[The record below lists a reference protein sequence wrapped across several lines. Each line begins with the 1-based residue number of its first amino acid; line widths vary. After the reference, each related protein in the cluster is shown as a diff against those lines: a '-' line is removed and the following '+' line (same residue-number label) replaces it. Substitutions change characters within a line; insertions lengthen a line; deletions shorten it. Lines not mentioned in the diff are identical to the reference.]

1 MSALRKPAFDL
12 LYTIHD
18 LDAFPEDG
26 LRRELIEGEL
36 YLTEQP
42 HWHHQYVCSRL
53 VMELADWDEKTGLG
67 VANLVLHQAEN
78 EGCRAGFNPA
88 LHPGCALSIHHLQLD
103 GVLAPGVIFS
113 IYDAVAPDVVWVSAE
128 RLPQILGENGK
139 LNDAPDLVV
148 EVISPGWQNETRDRD
163 TKLKLYSRRGVREYW
178 IVDWQ
183 KKRVEVFRRQ
193 RTRLTQIATLLN
205 EDALTSP
212 LLPGFA
218 CPVASLFMPT
228 PSPPKV

>member
-1 MSALRKPAFDL
+1 MSALRKPAVDL

-18 LDAFPEDG
+18 LDTFPEDG
-26 LRRELIEGEL
+26 LVRELIEGEL
-36 YLTEQP
+36 YVSTQP
-42 HWHHQYVCSRL
+42 HWHHQYACTKL
-53 VMELADWDEKTGLG
+53 LQALENWNEQTGLG
-67 VANLVLHQAEN
+67 IANN
-78 EGCRAGFNPA
+78 
-88 LHPGCALSIHHLQLD
+88 
-103 GVLAPGVIFS
+103 APGLIFS
-113 IYDAVAPDVVWVSAE
+113 IHDAVAPDVVWVSVE
-128 RLPQILGENGK
+128 RLPHILGENGK

-193 RTRLTQIATLLN
+193 RTRLLQTATLHK

-218 CPVASLFMPT
+218 CKVTTLFMPT
-228 PSPPKV
+228 PISPKA